1 MKDDNIWDGYRLGES
16 GTQNKNINLLI
27 AKQKESEESIIPTI
41 FGIALCI
48 IAIIAMIAIPMIG
61 PSLWHNALVVCS
73 GKSCTTYT
81 EWTVINEN
89 PQTGVLEVW
98 AGGRLQRFSNGTW
111 HYE

>member
-27 AKQKESEESIIPTI
+27 AKQKKSEESIIPEI
-41 FGIALCI
+41 LGIALCI
-48 IAIIAMIAIPMIG
+48 IAIIAMFVIPMVG
-61 PSLWHNALVVCS
+61 PSLWYNALVVCS
-73 GKSCTTYT
+73 GQSCTTYT
-81 EWTVINEN
+81 EWIVIDEN
-89 PQTGVLEVW
+89 SKTGVLEVW

>member
-1 MKDDNIWDGYRLGES
+1 MN
-16 GTQNKNINLLI
+16 N
-27 AKQKESEESIIPTI
+27 EESIIPTI

-48 IAIIAMIAIPMIG
+48 IAIIAMFAIPMVG

-73 GKSCTTYT
+73 CQHCTTYT
-81 EWTVINEN
+81 KWTVINEDSK
-89 PQTGVLEVW
+89 TGVLEVW